1 MRRACA
7 AALLLILL
15 AGCPPPAERVPEP
28 IAMHQAVAIVNAN
41 TTQLTTCLKATGS
54 VSGQFVLEDGRP
66 QSFDLRGVVQVLPPR
81 HMYGTL
87 KSGLGTEELL
97 MGSNDQR
104 YWLYTK
110 RDDTY
115 RTGTYAGLADGL
127 EAPMPLRPDMLIEAL
142 GLNPL
147 PEMTVGA
154 AGPVQRIVDSY
165 QQLIFLAYTQKG
177 QGIIHKEYWL
187 DRHEPRLV
195 RRILFRDG
203 IGRVVMD
210 SILDDYRALHP
221 GGPMLPR
228 RVRVQWPLQ
237 DAVLDFRI
245 HTWKPMPDRTPSHP
259 AFVAPHQRGQDY
271 PHMIDLDTGAAL
283 P

>member
-1 MRRACA
+1 
-7 AALLLILL
+7 
-15 AGCPPPAERVPEP
+15 
-28 IAMHQAVAIVNAN
+28 
-41 TTQLTTCLKATGS
+41 
-54 VSGQFVLEDGRP
+54 
-66 QSFDLRGVVQVLPPR
+66 
-81 HMYGTL
+81 MYGTL

-97 MGSNDQR
+97 IGSNAER
-104 YWLYTK
+104 YWLYSK
-110 RDDTY
+110 RDGTY
-115 RTGTYAGLADGL
+115 RTGTYAGLADDL

-147 PEMTVGA
+147 PETTVGT
-154 AGPVQRIVDSY
+154 AGPVQRIVDSH
-165 QQLIFLAYTQKG
+165 QQLIFLAYTHKG
-177 QGIIHKEYWL
+177 QGVIQKEYWL
-187 DRHEPRLV
+187 DRYGPRLI

-210 SILDDYRALHP
+210 SILDDYRALRP

-245 HTWKPMPDRTPSHP
+245 HTWKLMPDRTPGHP

-271 PHMIDLDTGAAL
+271 PHMIDLDTGADL